1 MNEGLFRA
9 VYVSAASHDLTDGE
23 LAAILD
29 VSRRNNAARGI
40 TGALAYHDRAFVQV
54 LEGPEA
60 AVEALLVTIARDPRH
75 TGITVFDRARVDE
88 RAFDAWSM
96 GWVRASDLERAG
108 FDPGAPFLRDSPS
121 EVVNAMFEAFRLT
134 VRLA

>member
-1 MNEGLFRA
+1 MNEKLLRA
-9 VYVSAASHDLTDGE
+9 VYISSARHDLRDEE

-60 AVEALLVTIARDPRH
+60 AVEALLVTIARDLRH
-75 TGITVFDRARVDE
+75 TELTVCDRARVDE
-88 RAFDAWSM
+88 RAFGTWSM
-96 GWVRASDLERAG
+96 GWVRPSDLARAG

-121 EVVNAMFEAFRLT
+121 EVANAMFEAFRLS
-134 VRLA
+134 VRLT

>member
-9 VYVSAASHDLTDGE
+9 VYVSAASHDLADGE

-29 VSRRNNAARGI
+29 VSRRNNVAWGV

-60 AVEALLVTIARDPRH
+60 AVEALLEATRVRGMGRRRDNRFAHALEAARREVRRALAA
-75 TGITVFDRARVDE
+75 TG
-88 RAFDAWSM
+88 
-96 GWVRASDLERAG
+96 AG
-108 FDPGAPFLRDSPS
+108 SGSGPA
-121 EVVNAMFEAFRLT
+121 
-134 VRLA
+134 

>member
-1 MNEGLFRA
+1 MTDGLFRA
-9 VYVSAASHDLTDGE
+9 IYVSAASHDLTDGA

-29 VSRRNNAARGI
+29 VSRRNNAAQGV

-60 AVEALLVTIARDPRH
+60 AVEALLATIARDPRH
-75 TGITVFDRARVDE
+75 TSVTVCDRARVDG
-88 RAFDAWSM
+88 RAFGAWSM
-96 GWVRASDLERAG
+96 GWVRPSDLARAG
-108 FDPGAPFLRDSPS
+108 FDPGPPFLRDSPN
-121 EVVNAMFEAFRLT
+121 EVVNAMFEAFRLS